1 LAFFAKP
8 HPQAAPGL
16 EAWRQVI
23 RQEQFRHFA
32 DLRLCFR
39 SADQVQVASGN
50 PAVVFNIHG
59 KAYRLICAI
68 HYDKD
73 KVFLLRFLTCGIR

>member
-1 LAFFAKP
+1 
-8 HPQAAPGL
+8 
-16 EAWRQVI
+16 
-23 RQEQFRHFA
+23 
-32 DLRLCFR
+32 
-39 SADQVQVASGN
+39 VQVASGN